1 VGINLNQL
9 IWQKENQE
17 RLVYYFYKA
26 GKFMGENYIKLR
38 LNLAINKFSN
48 NEKSGSLI
56 RISTPIQM
64 SDTQEASKILLD
76 FTQELY
82 PYLIKYL

>member
-1 VGINLNQL
+1 
-9 IWQKENQE
+9 
-17 RLVYYFYKA
+17 
-26 GKFMGENYIKLR
+26 MGENYIKLR